1 MYCINKL
8 YGGSMRK
15 VILQSLFSIVFLIAI
30 IIGNYD
36 SFAQY
41 CTPYG
46 YYPYYG
52 YITRLVFNGIDNSST
67 YASTGYS
74 NYSSITSNPCIL
86 GQSYSFN
93 IYGYSLWGSNYSGY
107 NIWIDFNRNY
117 TFEQTER
124 VAGSYSYGYGPNFS
138 GTITIPTAAASG
150 ITRMRIN
157 YCGYYY
163 YAYYTYL
170 YGACYSYYYMEWED
184 YSINILGKTND
195 AGITDITSPVDKFDS
210 YQPQPVRVVLK
221 NFGKFFPLTSVTI
234 NWSVDGVTQTP
245 YNWTGY
251 LDTGQTTTVEI
262 HSNFQFVPYSPWN
275 PFTIRAWTTNPQ
287 GPDADAN
294 AQPDGDA
301 SNDSK
306 TKSITPILNDAGFL
320 NADGMIPIEP
330 GVNNVKLR
338 IKNYAPKPLS
348 SVTIRWWIN
357 GYEQTPYY
365 WTGNLSAQDSIDVT
379 VGTYDFGTA
388 NLPFTI
394 KATTQNPNGYP
405 DDVPSNDENTVQV
418 YKALAGGTYS
428 IGGRN
433 PDFVDIE
440 AFMNYISY
448 WGIAGPVVLNIR
460 PGTYQAGL
468 LIEPRGTRQFPMTF
482 QSFTGRNDDV
492 IIFNHPMTN
501 YVFYVNKHYGITFQN
516 LTLKNNNGCNII
528 ILSGNNNN
536 ITIDNCILEAS
547 QYPSEEDVNNAL
559 IVSHNNLLNNFK
571 LTNSILRYGEVGL
584 WAVSPA
590 GQFSN
595 GIEVSNNVFV
605 SQNWQA
611 IHIENA
617 NNTNIHDNNIS
628 GINLHYG
635 IYVLNGS
642 TITNNRISGIG
653 PAPTTSLLDETA
665 GISVVHTITSEP
677 VIIADNTI
685 MGRDIN
691 GIFLEGVGSYNIN
704 NNQVS
709 INSDPSYTKAGLALF
724 NTGAQTS
731 FVQRNFI
738 NNSNTIGIYFE
749 GSNNS
754 KVYYNTVRV
763 SNSQYG
769 VHLLNSSAIIADNIV
784 STSNTGALYL
794 DGVFDT
800 YLFYNSFVGAS
811 NNTIAYLNDLGDGNI
826 IKRNI
831 VYNRGTG
838 TAIQVWGALP
848 ATLTSD
854 ENNFFTAGTIL
865 ATGFFGTAPDLQTWQ
880 QNTGLDL
887 NSVSRIVNFM
897 SDDNPRIAIIDPL
910 LYFKYPVPEISILGL
925 TDEVEKFDID
935 GNARTKAYYIGVN
948 TLNPQIHVVNPPNDV
963 IACVGSSGNY
973 FSVYAE
979 IDFGGILS
987 YQWYRNGV
995 EIPGANEAVYFLPPL
1010 TFEMAGVYRCKIMG
1024 NGEAEDV
1031 WTDPVLLYA
1040 VQPMK
1045 ITRQPTEVYAD
1056 LGTVATFQVDVH
1068 IASDEQTL
1076 VNPKFQW
1083 YRGNTEL
1090 RDNDRIGGSQSSYMT
1105 IRDLKPG
1112 DFGDDYF
1119 VVVTGLCGTDT
1130 SEFIVLKQIP
1140 RIVAQPLTPVQVCE
1154 GENAQFTVNATST
1167 VSGFTIKYQWRF
1179 NGINLEDDSKYSG
1192 TQTETLVINNVSP
1205 SDAGNYDVIL
1215 TIEGFETKIVGP
1227 AELIVF
1233 EKPVIN
1239 VDLPPTLDIKIGESF
1254 TLTIEA
1260 QGTDLTYTWYKDDV
1274 ELGVSENELTI
1285 SSAQD
1290 TDAGTYKVKVSN
1302 QCDEVWSTECVV
1314 TVAFKT
1320 ILSNEEQSGLIQL
1333 LPNKPNPF
1341 DTKTFIEFYLTD
1353 SKNVKLTINNSL
1365 GEKVTEFNLG
1375 NCPVGLNRFEFDP
1388 HQFNLS
1394 SGVYFYT
1401 LEIQGMRL
1409 TRQMVFAR

>member
-1 MYCINKL
+1 
-8 YGGSMRK
+8 MRK
-15 VILQSLFSIVFLIAI
+15 VILQSLFAIAI
-30 IIGNYD
+30 LVAMFNPLELR
-36 SFAQY
+36 SQY
-41 CTPYG
+41 CDVSG

-52 YITRLVFNGIDNSST
+52 YMTRFVFNGIDNSST
-67 YASTGYS
+67 YSSTGYS
-74 NYSSITSNPCIL
+74 NYSSISSNPCIL
-86 GQSYSFN
+86 GQSYSFS

-107 NIWIDFNRNY
+107 NIYIDFNHNY
-117 TFEQTER
+117 CFDANER
-124 VAGSYSYGYGPNFS
+124 VAYSESYGYGPNFT
-138 GTITIPTAAASG
+138 GTITIPQTAMSG
-150 ITRMRIN
+150 PTRMRVN

-163 YAYYTYL
+163 YAYYANYYSFYY
-170 YGACYSYYYMEWED
+170 YGCGGCYSYYYMEWED
-184 YSINILGKTND
+184 YTINILGKTND
-195 AGITDITSPVDKFDS
+195 AGITDITSPIDKFDS
-210 YQPQPVRVVLK
+210 YQEQPVRVVLK

-245 YNWTGY
+245 YQWTGY

-262 HSNFQFVPYSPWN
+262 HPSYRFTPYAPWN
-275 PFTIRAWTTNPQ
+275 PFTIRAWTSNPQ
-287 GPDADAN
+287 GPDPNAN

-306 TKSITPILNDAGFL
+306 TKSIAPILNDAGFL

-348 SVTIRWWIN
+348 SVTIRWWVN

-365 WTGNLSAQDSIDVT
+365 WTGNLAAQDSIDVT

-394 KATTQNPNGYP
+394 KASTQNPNGYP
-405 DDVPSNDENTVQV
+405 DDNPSNDENTVQV

-433 PDFVDIE
+433 PDFVDLGE
-440 AFMNYISY
+440 FVNYISY

-460 PGTYQAGL
+460 PGTYQAGF
-468 LIEPRGTRQFPMTF
+468 LIEPHGTRQFPITF

-492 IIFNHPMTN
+492 MIINHPMTN
-501 YVFYVNKHYGITFQN
+501 YVFNINKHNSITFKN

-528 ILSGNNNN
+528 TLSGNNSN
-536 ITIDNCILEAS
+536 ITIENCVLEACQNPS
-547 QYPSEEDVNNAL
+547 QDFNNAL
-559 IVSHNNLLNNFK
+559 IISQNNLLNNFK
-571 LTNSILRYGEVGL
+571 LTNSILRNGSVGI
-584 WAVSPA
+584 WIVSPL

-595 GIEVSNNVFV
+595 GIEISNNVFA

-628 GINLHYG
+628 GISLQYG

-642 TITNNRISGIG
+642 TVTNNRISGIG
-653 PAPTTSLLDETA
+653 PAPTTSIFDETA
-665 GISVVHTITSEP
+665 GISIVHSIPSESATITE
-677 VIIADNTI
+677 NTV
-685 MGRDIN
+685 MGTNIN
-691 GIFLEGVGSYNIN
+691 GIFLSGVGDYNVS
-704 NNQVS
+704 NNQIT
-709 INSDPSYTKAGLALF
+709 INSSTSYTKAGLALF
-724 NTGAQTS
+724 NSGTQPS

-738 NNSNTIGIYFE
+738 NNSNTIGIYLE

-754 KVYYNTVRV
+754 RVYYNTVKV

-769 VHLLNSSAIIADNIV
+769 VHLLNSSAIIANNIV

-794 DGVFDT
+794 DGVYDT
-800 YLFYNSFVGAS
+800 YLFYNSFVGSS
-811 NNTIAYLNDLGDGNI
+811 NNTIAYLNNLGDGNI
-826 IKRNI
+826 IKRNMF
-831 VYNRGTG
+831 YNRGTG
-838 TAIQVWGALP
+838 NSFQVWGTFP
-848 ATLTSD
+848 EIRSD
-854 ENNFFTAGTIL
+854 ENNFFTAGAIL
-865 ATGFFGTAPDLQTWQ
+865 ARGSFGIAPDLQTWRDI
-880 QNTGLDL
+880 TGLDSY
-887 NSVSRIVNFM
+887 SVSQIVNFM
-897 SDDNPRIAIIDPL
+897 SDDNPRIAKIDPL
-910 LYFKYPVPEISILGL
+910 LYFKYPIPELYILGL
-925 TDEVEKFDID
+925 TDEVENFDID
-935 GNARTKAYYIGVN
+935 GNPRTRAYYIGVN
-948 TLNPQIHVVNPPNDV
+948 TLNPQIHLLNPPNDV

-979 IDFGGILS
+979 IDFGGTLT
-987 YQWYRNGV
+987 YQWYRNDV

-1024 NGEAEDV
+1024 NGEAEDI

-1040 VQPMK
+1040 VQPTK

-1056 LGTVATFQVDVH
+1056 LGTVASFQVDVH
-1068 IASDEQTL
+1068 IATDDQAL

-1083 YRGNTEL
+1083 YRGNIEL
-1090 RDNDRIGGSQSSYMT
+1090 NDNDRIAGSHSSILT
-1105 IRDLKPG
+1105 IRDLKTS
-1112 DFGDDYF
+1112 DFGDDYR
-1119 VVVTGLCGTDT
+1119 VVVTGLCGKDT

-1154 GENAQFTVNATST
+1154 GENAQFTVNATSS
-1167 VSGFTIKYQWRF
+1167 VPGFTIKYQWRF
-1179 NGINLEDDSKYSG
+1179 NGTNLEDDAKYTG
-1192 TQTETLVINNVSP
+1192 TQTQTLVINNVSP

-1239 VDLPPTLDIKIGESF
+1239 VDLPPTLNVKVGESF

-1274 ELGVSENELTI
+1274 ELDVSENKLI
-1285 SSAQD
+1285 VSSAQD

-1302 QCDEVWSTECVV
+1302 QCGEVWSSECVV
-1314 TVAFKT
+1314 TVTFKT
-1320 ILSNEEQSGLIQL
+1320 ILSNDEQNGLIEL

-1341 DTKTFIEFYLTD
+1341 EIKTFIEFYLTD

-1365 GEKVTEFNLG
+1365 GEKVAEFDFG
-1375 NCPVGLNRFEFDP
+1375 NCPVGLNRFEFEP
-1388 HQFNLS
+1388 LQFNLS

-1401 LEIQGMRL
+1401 LEVQGMRL
-1409 TRQMVFAR
+1409 TRQMIYVK